1 MYGLPLV
8 IFLIV
13 IGGLIAYFG
22 DKIGMK
28 VGKQRLTIFNLRP
41 KHTSVLITVLSG
53 VLITTLTIVF
63 LVLAS
68 NNVKLALFEM
78 DNLLAEKEQL
88 SKEVAIK
95 ELQLNNL
102 SYNFSLFS
110 GREERNYLALDN
122 NFYQAGEAIV
132 SQVISREDNFETELN
147 HLLYT
152 AYRELD
158 KLGIKEELIDYSSE
172 ELEELVIKLK
182 EDEQTYLVTLSSQ
195 EDIYYGKQVELSFSL
210 YQVF

>member
-1 MYGLPLV
+1 MYGIPLV
-8 IFLIV
+8 IFLVV

-28 VGKQRLTIFNLRP
+28 VGKKRLTIFNLRP

-53 VLITTLTIVF
+53 VLITTLTIIF

-78 DNLLAEKEQL
+78 DNLLAEKEEL
-88 SKEVAIK
+88 AEEVAMK

-110 GREERNYLALDN
+110 GEKNYLALDN
-122 NFYQAGEAIV
+122 QYYQAGEAIA
-132 SQVISREDNFETELN
+132 SQVISQEDNLEYELN

-152 AYRELD
+152 AYRELA
-158 KLGIKEELIDYSSE
+158 KLGIREEKIIYQSDD
-172 ELEELVIKLK
+172 LERIITEIK
-182 EDEQTYLVTLSSQ
+182 EDKYSYLVTLSSK
-195 EDIYYGKQVELSFSL
+195 EDIYYGEEVELSFNF